1 MFNTS
6 DNLQHLNPIQP
17 TDEPAPRVTHRW
29 QCPDCENGITL
40 HVRVKH
46 APVCNNKAV
55 HSRRHIEMKRNK
67 KGNPQ

>member
-6 DNLQHLNPIQP
+6 DNLQHLTPIEP
-17 TDEPAPRVTHRW
+17 ADEPAPRVTQRW

-67 KGNPQ
+67 KGNLQ

>member
-1 MFNTS
+1 MFNTT

-17 TDEPAPRVTHRW
+17 ADEPAPRVTHRW

-46 APVCNNKAV
+46 APVCNNKTV

-67 KGNPQ
+67 KGNLQ